1 MSKLTAQQKEQ
12 MKRMS
17 ERNANT
23 QPTSIEDFNVN
34 NLVFDEPLFGQIP
47 NQPIKYHTINIGY
60 RNPDKSIGEL
70 VFELRDYSSF
80 GITEN
85 RDAKTDELQGY
96 SVGISF
102 GEYNQKPSEYDLK
115 AVEVFDT
122 IVDSSKD
129 HLLKPEVYKAC
140 KLKELYRT
148 DLRYIAPHAQKKD
161 KTTDE
166 FIEDSLFSIYP
177 KMMWTKEKEYI
188 DEKTSE
194 KKIVSSKFK
203 TELWDDDEAQLG
215 NRVDLDPLDCIGKRC
230 RIRAFVKV
238 DRIFVGSKIKLQL
251 KLYAA
256 GLSIQKQEQKTGYKS
271 LFRFNAPR
279 QIETQIINEEE
290 TEEKQEENEEEVF
303 TVPVKQVSSF
313 NIQDKDVTM
322 SEDEEET
329 EVKPLLK
336 NRVKGKGKK

>member
-1 MSKLTAQQKEQ
+1 MSKQTQIAAQKEQ

-17 ERNANT
+17 ERNRNT
-23 QPTSIEDFNVN
+23 QPTLIEDFDVN

-60 RNPDKSIGEL
+60 RNPDKTVGEL

-85 RDAKTDELQGY
+85 RDAKTQELQGY

-102 GEYNQKPSEYDLK
+102 GEYNQKPTEYDIK
-115 AVEVFDT
+115 AVEVL
-122 IVDSSKD
+122 DSIAETSKD

-161 KTTDE
+161 KITE
-166 FIEDSLFSIYP
+166 EIIEDSHFSIYP
-177 KMMWTKEKEYI
+177 KLMWTKEKEYI
-188 DEKTSE
+188 DEKTGE

-215 NRVDLDPLDCIGKRC
+215 NRVDLNPLECIGKRC

-238 DRIFVGSKIKLQL
+238 DRIFVGSKIKVQL
-251 KLYAA
+251 KLYSA
-256 GLSIQKQEQKTGYKS
+256 GLSIQKQEENTGYKS

-279 QIETQIINEEE
+279 KTETVVMMNEEE
-290 TEEKQEENEEEVF
+290 PAGSVEETQEEETF
-303 TVPVKQVSSF
+303 SVPVKEV
-313 NIQDKDVTM
+313 
-322 SEDEEET
+322 EPEEE
-329 EVKPLLK
+329 EEEIVIKPK
-336 NRVKGKGKK
+336 ATKGKGKK

>member
-47 NQPIKYHTINIGY
+47 NQPIKYHTVNIGY
-60 RNPDKSIGEL
+60 RNPDKSVGEL

-85 RDAKTDELQGY
+85 RDAKTEELQGY

-102 GEYNQKPSEYDLK
+102 GEYNQKPTDYDLQVVK
-115 AVEVFDT
+115 SLDDLVNA
-122 IVDSSKD
+122 SKD
-129 HLLKPEVYKAC
+129 HMLNPEVYKAC

-148 DLRYIAPHAQKKD
+148 DLRNIAPHAQKKD
-161 KTTDE
+161 KTTE
-166 FIEDSLFSIYP
+166 EIIEDSLFSIYP

-188 DEKTSE
+188 DEKTGE
-194 KKIVSSKFK
+194 KKIVPSKFK

-238 DRIFVGSKIKLQL
+238 DRIFVDAAGAKIKLQL

-256 GLSIQKQEQKTGYKS
+256 GLSIQKQEEKTGYKS

-279 QIETQIINEEE
+279 QIETQIVNEEPE
-290 TEEKQEENEEEVF
+290 VNNEEPEEEVF
-303 TVPVKQVSSF
+303 SVPVKQVDDEM
-313 NIQDKDVTM
+313 NM
-322 SEDEEET
+322 SEDEEEI
-329 EVKPLLK
+329 KPK
-336 NRVKGKGKK
+336 PKATKGKGKK

>member
-47 NQPIKYHTINIGY
+47 NQPIKYHTVNIGY
-60 RNPDKSIGEL
+60 RNPDKSVGEL

-85 RDAKTDELQGY
+85 RDAKTEELQGY

-102 GEYNQKPSEYDLK
+102 GEYNQKPSDYDLQVVK
-115 AVEVFDT
+115 SLDDLVNAT
-122 IVDSSKD
+122 KD
-129 HLLKPEVYKAC
+129 HMLKPEVYKAC

-148 DLRYIAPHAQKKD
+148 DLRNIAPHAQKKD
-161 KTTDE
+161 KTTE
-166 FIEDSLFSIYP
+166 EIIEDSLFSIYP
-177 KMMWTKEKEYI
+177 KLMWTKEKEYI
-188 DEKTSE
+188 DEKTGE
-194 KKIVSSKFK
+194 KKIVPSKFK

-215 NRVDLDPLDCIGKRC
+215 NRVDLDPLDCISKRC

-279 QIETQIINEEE
+279 QIETQIVNEEPE
-290 TEEKQEENEEEVF
+290 VSDKSEVEEEVF
-303 TVPVKQVSSF
+303 SVPVKQV
-313 NIQDKDVTM
+313 DDEMAM
-322 SEDEEET
+322 SEDEEEI
-329 EVKPLLK
+329 KPK
-336 NRVKGKGKK
+336 PKATKGKGKK

>member
-23 QPTSIEDFNVN
+23 QPTSIEDFDVN

-60 RNPDKSIGEL
+60 RNPDKTVGEL
-70 VFELRDYSSF
+70 VFELKDYSSF

-85 RDAKTDELQGY
+85 RDAKTEELQGY

-115 AVEVFDT
+115 AVEVLDS
-122 IVDSSKD
+122 IVESSKD

-148 DLRYIAPHAQKKD
+148 DLRNIAPHAQKKD
-161 KTTDE
+161 KTTE
-166 FIEDSLFSIYP
+166 EIIEDSLFSIYP
-177 KMMWTKEKEYI
+177 KLMWSKEKEYI
-188 DEKTSE
+188 DEKTGE
-194 KKIVSSKFK
+194 KKIVPSKFK

-256 GLSIQKQEQKTGYKS
+256 GLSIQKQEQKSGYKS

-279 QIETQIINEEE
+279 QIETQIVNEEPE
-290 TEEKQEENEEEVF
+290 VSSKQEEPEEVF
-303 TVPVKQVSSF
+303 SVPVKTV
-313 NIQDKDVTM
+313 DDEMAM
-322 SEDEEET
+322 SEDEEEI
-329 EVKPLLK
+329 KPK
-336 NRVKGKGKK
+336 APAKTTKGKGKK

>member
-1 MSKLTAQQKEQ
+1 MSKLTTQQKEQ

-23 QPTSIEDFNVN
+23 QPTSIEDFDVN
-34 NLVFDEPLFGQIP
+34 NLVFDEPIFGQIP

-60 RNPDKSIGEL
+60 RNPDKTVGEL
-70 VFELRDYSSF
+70 VFELKDYSSF

-85 RDAKTDELQGY
+85 RDAKTEELQGY

-102 GEYNQKPSEYDLK
+102 GEYNQKPAEYDLK
-115 AVEVFDT
+115 AVEVLDA
-122 IVDSSKD
+122 VVESSKD

-148 DLRYIAPHAQKKD
+148 DLRNIAPHAQKKD
-161 KTTDE
+161 KVTE
-166 FIEDSLFSIYP
+166 EIIEDSLFSIYP
-177 KMMWTKEKEYI
+177 KLMWTKEKEYI
-188 DEKTSE
+188 DEKTGD
-194 KKIVSSKFK
+194 KKIVPSKFK

-256 GLSIQKQEQKTGYKS
+256 GLSIQKQEQKSGYKS

-279 QIETQIINEEE
+279 QIETQIINEEPE
-290 TEEKQEENEEEVF
+290 VSSKQEEPEEEVF
-303 TVPVKQVSSF
+303 SVPVKAV
-313 NIQDKDVTM
+313 DKEMNM
-322 SEDEEET
+322 SDDEEEI
-329 EVKPLLK
+329 KPK
-336 NRVKGKGKK
+336 KPVKGKGKK

>member
-23 QPTSIEDFNVN
+23 QPTSIEDFDVN

-47 NQPIKYHTINIGY
+47 NQPIKYHTVNIGY
-60 RNPDKSIGEL
+60 RNPDKTVGEL

-85 RDAKTDELQGY
+85 RDAKTEELQGY

-102 GEYNQKPSEYDLK
+102 GEYNQKPSDYDLK
-115 AVEVFDT
+115 AVEVLDS
-122 IVDSSKD
+122 IVESSKD

-148 DLRYIAPHAQKKD
+148 DLRNIAPHAQKKD
-161 KTTDE
+161 KTTE
-166 FIEDSLFSIYP
+166 EIIEDSLFSIYP
-177 KMMWTKEKEYI
+177 KLMWTKEKEYI
-188 DEKTSE
+188 DEKTGE
-194 KKIVSSKFK
+194 KKIVPSKFK

-215 NRVDLDPLDCIGKRC
+215 NRVNLDPLECIGKRC

-256 GLSIQKQEQKTGYKS
+256 GLSIQKQEQKSGYKS

-279 QIETQIINEEE
+279 QIETQIINEEPE
-290 TEEKQEENEEEVF
+290 VSSKQEEPEEVF
-303 TVPVKQVSSF
+303 SVPVKAV
-313 NIQDKDVTM
+313 DKEMNM
-322 SEDEEET
+322 SDDEEEI
-329 EVKPLLK
+329 KPK
-336 NRVKGKGKK
+336 KPVKGKGKK

>member
-23 QPTSIEDFNVN
+23 QPTSIEDFDVN

-47 NQPIKYHTINIGY
+47 NQPIKYHTVNIGY
-60 RNPDKSIGEL
+60 RNPDKSVGEL

-85 RDAKTDELQGY
+85 RDAKTEELQGY

-102 GEYNQKPSEYDLK
+102 GEYNQKPTDYDLK
-115 AVEVFDT
+115 AVEVLDS
-122 IVDSSKD
+122 IVESSKD

-148 DLRYIAPHAQKKD
+148 DLRNIAPHAQKKD
-161 KTTDE
+161 KTTE
-166 FIEDSLFSIYP
+166 EIIEDSLFSIYP
-177 KMMWTKEKEYI
+177 KLMWTKEKEYI
-188 DEKTSE
+188 DEKTGE
-194 KKIVSSKFK
+194 KKIVPSKFK

-279 QIETQIINEEE
+279 QFETQIVNEEPE
-290 TEEKQEENEEEVF
+290 VSSKLEQEEPEEEVF
-303 TVPVKQVSSF
+303 SVPVKTV
-313 NIQDKDVTM
+313 KDDEMNM
-322 SEDEEET
+322 SEDEEEI
-329 EVKPLLK
+329 KPK
-336 NRVKGKGKK
+336 PKATKGKGKK